1 MYQKYHNNNNSKCV
15 TFLTH
20 YNDFPSYTL
29 EKYKKIANFEEGK
42 KVHKIHTLMI
52 SVMLEKTQ

>member
-29 EKYKKIANFEEGK
+29 EKYIKRLQILDPK
-42 KVHKIHTLMI
+42 LI
-52 SVMLEKTQ
+52 SVKLEKTQ